1 MKCFNL
7 KLSAVNQHKVNWRFT
22 ADTCSWNN
30 ILCSFLFGVISTFY
44 SSCLSCSQLLTV
56 RPKTGFF
63 ETVLC
68 LRSQA
73 DNNSS
78 IKLCLCFKRD
88 TIYGMD
94 VGTVRFC
101 KICSNFFF
109 PYQSAICL
117 SWHCC
122 AFTPVGL
129 RCEKPL
135 SGKYLVYGLKFLY
148 LSPQTAGNF
157 PNMSCKKQTLVATKS
172 ATKSPNGR
180 WHLLVEVV
188 LNWVVLLG
196 SRVVQVT
203 YTHVVEMLMSYVWN
217 LYSEDVFSRRP

>member
-1 MKCFNL
+1 MSARCVSAKC
-7 KLSAVNQHKVNWRFT
+7 Q
-22 ADTCSWNN
+22 
-30 ILCSFLFGVISTFY
+30 
-44 SSCLSCSQLLTV
+44 
-56 RPKTGFF
+56 
-63 ETVLC
+63 
-68 LRSQA
+68 
-73 DNNSS
+73 
-78 IKLCLCFKRD
+78 
-88 TIYGMD
+88 
-94 VGTVRFC
+94 
-101 KICSNFFF
+101 ICSNFFF

-122 AFTPVGL
+122 AFAPVGL

-196 SRVVQVT
+196 SRDVQVT
-203 YTHVVEMLMSYVWN
+203 YTHIVEMLMSYVWN
-217 LYSEDVFSRRP
+217 LSNTRHMQKRRIFQATVTIISRSEPFPSRFLTGWRTAAGLDPTPWRWRGWGYYVKRQNQSSG

>member
-1 MKCFNL
+1 MTQSTEWMSARCVSAKC
-7 KLSAVNQHKVNWRFT
+7 Q
-22 ADTCSWNN
+22 
-30 ILCSFLFGVISTFY
+30 
-44 SSCLSCSQLLTV
+44 
-56 RPKTGFF
+56 
-63 ETVLC
+63 
-68 LRSQA
+68 
-73 DNNSS
+73 
-78 IKLCLCFKRD
+78 
-88 TIYGMD
+88 
-94 VGTVRFC
+94 
-101 KICSNFFF
+101 ICSNFFF

-172 ATKSPNGR
+172 ATKSPNRR

-196 SRVVQVT
+196 SRVNQVT
-203 YTHVVEMLMSYVWN
+203 YTHVVEMLMSYVWK